1 MKSKPLGANLKQRIL
16 YIHGFNSSPKSMK
29 AVQTKQYFEENF
41 PKISFHCP
49 QIASS
54 PNGAIEQLD
63 HIIAEHKNDQWLLL
77 GSSLGGY
84 FSTYFAEKYQLKAVL
99 INPAVKPYLLLSD
112 IIGEQTN
119 PYTGEVYQVTTD
131 YIEHL
136 KVLDIEKIEQNNYLV
151 MVQTGDEVLD
161 YRQATDK
168 YAQSTLIVQEGGD
181 HSFINF
187 EQMLP
192 DIVKFFQ
199 LT

>member
-1 MKSKPLGANLKQRIL
+1 MNSKSLGANLKKRIL

-29 AVQTKQYFEENF
+29 AVQTKQYFKDNF
-41 PKISFHCP
+41 PEISFHCP

-136 KVLDIEKIEQNNYLV
+136 KVLDIEKIQQNNYLV